1 MKKTHKIL
9 FSAIGLALA
18 TGMAIS
24 QPSVEPSGE
33 SLLIG
38 GIETSN
44 GAILRVT
51 GPNGYRFAQEFS
63 AGEDI
68 SVDLK
73 DTPFARDGK
82 ALSQLSSGV
91 YNYELTSRPGGK
103 TVRGTFRIGDIPSDV
118 EAPRLQLQEKLASPE
133 TRESLQQAAQL
144 SADET
149 VIVYDTDQDGL
160 SQLILES
167 DNSAQGSTAVNWK
180 LQNQDGIL
188 KFLTVGG
195 TGSLQMT
202 IDQATGD
209 LDLKNGQLI
218 VTTGGITS
226 AGKITASSG
235 IDSLGKI
242 TSTGGL
248 TTTTN
253 NGKVGIGTNTPLFP
267 LEINNV
273 NSVMTFTDTDGGS
286 SWKLQNVSGDFS
298 IGTAG
303 NKILVIKDGSL
314 ANSLVI
320 SSAGV
325 SVTSSRS
332 AKTNIKQTSPEQVL
346 EKLADLPIYTWSY
359 TKDKSKSVHIG
370 PMAEE
375 FHQRFGF
382 GDDAKRISSLDTG
395 GLALAGVK
403 ALQEEL
409 NKRDAEIAELKQTVA
424 LLLERTK

>member
-9 FSAIGLALA
+9 FSAIGLVLA

-63 AGEDI
+63 AGGDI

-82 ALSQLSSGV
+82 ALSELSSGV

-103 TVRGTFRIGDIPSDV
+103 TVRGTFRIGDAPQNLPNPRTFTQEELSIPAERQAV
-118 EAPRLQLQEKLASPE
+118 
-133 TRESLQQAAQL
+133 TQAA
-144 SADET
+144 STTSDDF
-149 VIVYDTDQDGL
+149 VYVLDTAGDGITDVSL
-160 SQLILES
+160 F
-167 DNSAQGSTAVNWK
+167 ATGATNWK
-180 LQNQDGIL
+180 MQNKHGLLAFQDDSSSSYADNMTLSDAGH
-188 KFLTVGG
+188 LTLVKGG
-195 TGSLQMT
+195 L
-202 IDQATGD
+202 
-209 LDLKNGQLI
+209 
-218 VTTGGITS
+218 TTAGGITS
-226 AGKITASSG
+226 NGT
-235 IDSLGKI
+235 I

-248 TTTTN
+248 TTSTA
-253 NGKVGIGTNTPLFP
+253 NGKVGIGTNIPLFP
-267 LEINNV
+267 LEINNA

-298 IGTAG
+298 IGTTG
-303 NKILVIKDGSL
+303 LSGTKVVIIKDGSL

-409 NKRDAEIAELKQTVA
+409 NKRDAEIAELKSQVA
-424 LLLERTK
+424 LLIEKTK